1 MKKDINKS
9 KRAFTLVEI
18 LVSIAIFSLL
28 IAGPTGFFISSIK
41 GQKKA
46 LSSQELIDN
55 ASYFLEYAS
64 RAIRMAQ
71 KEKNIGS
78 PEACLSFNGINYE
91 LTAGPGIKFIN
102 YKGECQ
108 RIYLYTDI
116 NTNTSIIKEER
127 RGLDGEVETGDL
139 TSVNLEVVD
148 FQVRLSGQTQSDN
161 IQPKV
166 TILLKMKGKSQ
177 VEEMNP
183 EITIQTTLSQRNLD
197 IEE

>member
-1 MKKDINKS
+1 MKKDTNKS

-46 LSSQELIDN
+46 LSTQELIDN
-55 ASYFLEYAS
+55 ASYFLEYFS
-64 RAIRMAQ
+64 RAVRMAQ

-78 PEACLSFNGINYE
+78 PEACLSFDGINYE
-91 LTAGPGIKFIN
+91 LTEGPGIKFIN

-108 RIYLYTDI
+108 KIYLESSTKRL
-116 NTNTSIIKEER
+116 KEER
-127 RGLDGEVETGDL
+127 GGQETGYL

-148 FQVRLSGQTQSDN
+148 FQVKLFGETQSDN
-161 IQPKV
+161 FQPKV
-166 TILLKMKGKSQ
+166 TVLLKMKGTSQ
-177 VEEMNP
+177 SEEMNP
-183 EITIQTTLSQRNLD
+183 EISIQTTLSQRNLD

>member
-1 MKKDINKS
+1 MKKDINKH
-9 KRAFTLVEI
+9 KRAFTLVEV

-28 IAGPTGFFISSIK
+28 IAGPTGFFIASIK

-71 KEKNIGS
+71 KEKNIS
-78 PEACLSFNGINYE
+78 CLDFDGVNYE
-91 LTAGPGIKFIN
+91 LTAGPGVKFIN

-108 RIYLYTDI
+108 EIYLETE
-116 NTNTSIIKEER
+116 TKRLRER
-127 RGLDGEVETGDL
+127 RGGQETGYL
-139 TSVNLEVVD
+139 TSANLEVAD
-148 FQVRLSGQTQSDN
+148 FQVRLSGETQSDN
-161 IQPKV
+161 LQPKV
-166 TILLKMKGKSQ
+166 TILLRMKGKSPL
-177 VEEMNP
+177 EEMNP
-183 EITIQTTLSQRNLD
+183 EIIVQTTLSQRNLD

>member
-1 MKKDINKS
+1 M
-9 KRAFTLVEI
+9 VEI

-46 LSSQELIDN
+46 LSTQELIDN
-55 ASYFLEYAS
+55 ASYFLEYFS
-64 RAIRMAQ
+64 RAVRMAQ

-78 PEACLSFNGINYE
+78 PEACLSFDGINYE
-91 LTAGPGIKFIN
+91 LTEGPGIKFIN

-108 RIYLYTDI
+108 KIYLESSTKRL
-116 NTNTSIIKEER
+116 KEER
-127 RGLDGEVETGDL
+127 GGQETGYL

-148 FQVRLSGQTQSDN
+148 FQVKLFGETQSDN
-161 IQPKV
+161 FQPKV
-166 TILLKMKGKSQ
+166 TVLLKMKGTSQ
-177 VEEMNP
+177 SEEMNP
-183 EITIQTTLSQRNLD
+183 EISIQTTLSQRNLD